1 MTFEEKLKKYAKLI
15 VEVGVN
21 IQKGQYLMIN
31 SPIEGAYFARELA
44 TCAYEA
50 GAKRVY
56 VDYQDEELTKIT
68 YTYASEEALEEYPKW
83 KADANTSLAEKGA
96 AFISISASNPDLLKD
111 IDPNKI
117 TVAQKA
123 ANKALAKY
131 RRYISNSDVPWCVAS
146 IPTIGWAKKVFLDMD
161 EQKALEALWE
171 KIFEVNRMNE
181 EDPVKA
187 WKEHTESLERRTK
200 YLNNKK
206 IKELHY
212 KASGTDL
219 KVTLPKDHIW
229 LGGGEY
235 SRKGIYF
242 VANLPTEE
250 AYTVPYKYG
259 VEGKLTATKPLSYA
273 GNLIENF
280 TLYFEK
286 GKVVDYTAEKG
297 YEILKKLIETD
308 EGSCYLG
315 EVAIVP
321 HSSPVSASNII
332 FFNTLFDENAS
343 CHFALGS
350 CYPTNIKGGEK
361 MTDEDLEKVGLNTS
375 LIHID
380 FMVGAAD
387 MHIEAVDDSDNTFDI
402 IKDGEWCI

>member
-1 MTFEEKLKKYAKLI
+1 MNFEEKLKKYARLI

-31 SPIEGAYFARELA
+31 SPIEGAYFVRELA
-44 TCAYEA
+44 ACAYEA

-56 VDYQDEELTKIT
+56 VEYQDEELTKIT
-68 YTYASEEALEEYPKW
+68 YTHASKEALEEYPKW
-83 KADANTSLAEKGA
+83 KADGNTFLAEKGA

-111 IDPNKI
+111 VDPDKI
-117 TVAQKA
+117 AVAQKA
-123 ANKALAKY
+123 ANKALATY
-131 RRYISNSDVPWCVAS
+131 RRYISNSDIPWCVAS
-146 IPTIGWAKKVFLDMD
+146 IPTKGWAKKVFPDQD
-161 EQKALEALWE
+161 EKTALNMLWE

-187 WKEHTESLERRTK
+187 WKEHTQSIERRAE
-200 YLNNKK
+200 YLNSRK
-206 IKELHY
+206 IKELHF

-219 KVTLPKDHIW
+219 KVILPDDHIW
-229 LGGGEY
+229 IGGGEY

-242 VANLPTEE
+242 VANIPTEE
-250 AYTVPYKYG
+250 IYTVPYKYG
-259 VEGKLTATKPLSYA
+259 VEGKVTATKPLSYA

-286 GKVVDYTAEKG
+286 GKVVRYTAEKG
-297 YEILKKLIETD
+297 EEMLKQLIETD

-343 CHFALGS
+343 CHLALGS

-361 MTDEDLEKVGLNTS
+361 MKDEDLEEMGLNTS

-380 FMVGAAD
+380 FMMGAAD
-387 MHIEAVDDSDNTFDI
+387 MHIEATDETNNKFDI
-402 IKDGEWCI
+402 LKDGEWCI